1 MWFNIKNQE
10 NIFQFAF
17 LTRQIEEIGLKFE
30 FAILTQKSKKLIWI
44 CDLSWK
50 IKKIYLNLNFWQENS
65 SKLIWIC
72 NLDSKIKDF
81 NLNLWFDMKNQ
92 ENIFEFSIQICVF
105 DKKNPLN
112 WFEFAILTGEIK
124 KN

>member
-50 IKKIYLNLNFWQENS
+50 IKKICLNFWQENS

-72 NLDSKIKDF
+72 NFDTKIKDF
-81 NLNLWFDMKNQ
+81 NFNLWFNMKNQ
-92 ENIFEFSIQICVF
+92 ENMFEFSIQICVF